1 MQVVTISKPQD
12 IHEAALLKS
21 HHQLRARVFSDRLGW
36 DVDVSDG
43 CESDNF
49 DALQPT
55 YVLAIDIIGRVVGC
69 ARLLPALG
77 PTMLVDVFPSLLPTG
92 HLVAHSAMIESSRFC
107 VDTSLDEGRGD
118 GSVHKATLTMF
129 AGIVEW
135 SLVNG
140 FTNIVTVTDLRFE
153 RILSRVGWPLMRLG
167 EPKKIGVTMAVAGTL
182 PASSEIFQKL
192 RPANYRSKFTI
203 PLGKVA

>member
-1 MQVVTISKPQD
+1 M
-12 IHEAALLKS
+12 HE
-21 HHQLRARVFSDRLGW
+21 
-36 DVDVSDG
+36 
-43 CESDNF
+43 
-49 DALQPT
+49 
-55 YVLAIDIIGRVVGC
+55 
-69 ARLLPALG
+69 
-77 PTMLVDVFPSLLPTG
+77 
-92 HLVAHSAMIESSRFC
+92 
-107 VDTSLDEGRGD
+107 
-118 GSVHKATLTMF
+118 ATLTMF

-182 PASSEIFQKL
+182 PASSEIFPEKL